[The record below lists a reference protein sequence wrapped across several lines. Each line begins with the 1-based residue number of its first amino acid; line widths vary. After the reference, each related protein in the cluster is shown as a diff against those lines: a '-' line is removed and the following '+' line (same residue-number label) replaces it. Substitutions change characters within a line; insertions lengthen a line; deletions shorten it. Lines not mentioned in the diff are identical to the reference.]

1 MKFKQTLNRAL
12 LIITNTLGHENEKV
26 ANCYSSIGHIYQQT
40 GMFNEAIT
48 NYQEALSIFES
59 ISDLD
64 SPNAMETKAKLSE
77 IQAKLKEQENE
88 PKNEN

>member
-1 MKFKQTLNRAL
+1 
-12 LIITNTLGHENEKV
+12 
-26 ANCYSSIGHIYQQT
+26 
-40 GMFNEAIT
+40 MFNEAIT